1 VSQFSFSKR
10 ARRLFIYDIT
20 IDEALSGHGYG
31 RAARRLAE
39 EEARRNG
46 LHALAP
52 SRRRTLRVHRPGMH
66 ATCSYCGGLAGQQT
80 ASGHW

>member
-1 VSQFSFSKR
+1 MSQFSFSKR

-20 IDEALSGHGYG
+20 IDEAPRGHGYG

-39 EEARRNG
+39 EEARRNS

-52 SRRRTLRVHRPGMH
+52 SRRQRWEYIVRECT
-66 ATCSYCGGLAGQQT
+66 
-80 ASGHW
+80 GHS